1 MIHKEFRSTIVYVN
15 YASTPTVFC
24 LVIAIDNAIQKY
36 FRNGGGGRVKK
47 KPTPPPP
54 PPPRL
59 GRNVSQIANEI
70 DTASTSLPY
79 SIVPVAYLGRG
90 GGGVAREELK

>member
-15 YASTPTVFC
+15 YATVFC

-36 FRNGGGGRVKK
+36 FRNGEGGGVKK
-47 KPTPPPP
+47 KTNPP